1 MQQLPS
7 GLVLGLRSLTYIVEI
22 TALLTHLYH
31 TAYKPDTVVAA
42 PHRLIGDV
50 DTPSGGA
57 RNPFGASDNVVRLG
71 FITWSRES
79 SKYSGLDTEL
89 TLTLSTLHLYCHRP
103 TVAALMAFGADM
115 ADIGTVLARQKQ
127 ANAQVGGQQAP
138 ASAC

>member
-1 MQQLPS
+1 M
-7 GLVLGLRSLTYIVEI
+7 
-22 TALLTHLYH
+22 
-31 TAYKPDTVVAA
+31 
-42 PHRLIGDV
+42 HRLLGDV

-115 ADIGTVLARQKQ
+115 ADIGTVLARQTQ
-127 ANAQVGGQQAP
+127 ASAQVCGQTGLSCWHAAGAVMPTYSSLQAL
-138 ASAC
+138 C